1 MGDMHIMAYIIRIY
15 STVFTPG
22 VNIPSTHIRIFY
34 HDSWA
39 AFNRCFVLRLMI
51 DGAFRPAQPGERRH
65 VEGRCTILYDVICAA
80 VSGCA
85 TLEKY
90 ITTYIRNVT
99 SKTQAAACDNCHDL
113 LLFVSC
119 SGF

>member
-1 MGDMHIMAYIIRIY
+1 MEPFG
-15 STVFTPG
+15 
-22 VNIPSTHIRIFY
+22 
-34 HDSWA
+34 
-39 AFNRCFVLRLMI
+39 RLSVV
-51 DGAFRPAQPGERRH
+51 R
-65 VEGRCTILYDVICAA
+65 EGTWKADVCTILYD